1 MNLRNISAL
10 ALAFWLAACSTA
22 PAPPD
27 WQLRA
32 HQAIDNS
39 GRAWLEGDSKRADIT
54 FAEARSAIAATG
66 QLHLD
71 ARLDLIRCAHHVAA
85 LDTQCQWNNRDL
97 QGADLH
103 YARWI
108 EGRWDAIDPQHL
120 DARYRPLLAAQT
132 PAQRTAALQG
142 IADPLSRLIAAG
154 LLFKKAEANPEV
166 VQIALDTASAEG
178 WRRPLLAWLRVA
190 QERARQAS
198 DAKAVADLQRRIE
211 MLLGEGAKPAPY

>member
-1 MNLRNISAL
+1 MNLRNFSVL

-39 GRAWLEGDSKRADIT
+39 ARAWLEGDSQRADTT
-54 FAEARSAIAATG
+54 FAEARSAIATTG

-85 LDTQCQWNNRDL
+85 LDTQCQWNSRDL

-120 DARYRPLLAAQT
+120 DARYRPLRVAQT

-154 LLFKKAEANPEV
+154 LLFKKAEATPEV
-166 VQIALDTASAEG
+166 IQTAIDTASAEG

-190 QERARQAS
+190 QERAQKNG
-198 DAKAVADLQRRIE
+198 DIKAAAEWQRRIKLVIRE
-211 MLLGEGAKPAPY
+211 E